1 MKAKGFH
8 KLNTEQ
14 QQNQHRDR
22 PLNSYK
28 TSMTEIIKLKGFVME
43 EMCNID
49 INDSQICHQQMIQG
63 NTIRSSHWRVVPQK
77 ITLLMS

>member
-1 MKAKGFH
+1 
-8 KLNTEQ
+8 
-14 QQNQHRDR
+14 
-22 PLNSYK
+22 
-28 TSMTEIIKLKGFVME
+28 MTEIIELKGFVME

-49 INDSQICHQQMIQG
+49 INDSQIFHQQMIQG